1 MRSPKNNLSPIK
13 KRALLIT
20 ITVLIIILSFFF
32 ILFLKREK
40 ANINEDKIAVTSLKI
55 SILNGCGIDGAAK
68 DVKEYLINK
77 NIKNLDIIAWENV
90 ERDMFIYG
98 KTLIVIKKDDEE
110 KLKYLM
116 KITGI
121 KRRIF
126 ALDPNTIEDM
136 QIILGRD
143 YKNYLK

>member
-1 MRSPKNNLSPIK
+1 MRRPKNNLSPIK
-13 KRALLIT
+13 KRALLIV
-20 ITVLIIILSFFF
+20 IAVLVLTLCSFF

-40 ANINEDKIAVTSLKI
+40 ANISQDELLITSMKIKV
-55 SILNGCGIDGAAK
+55 LNGCGIDGAAK

-98 KTLIVIKKDDEE
+98 KTLIVIKKNDEE

-126 ALDPNTIEDM
+126 ALDPNTIEDL

-143 YKNYLK
+143 YKDYFK

>member
-1 MRSPKNNLSPIK
+1 MRSPKNNLSFIK
-13 KRALLIT
+13 KRALLIV
-20 ITVLIIILSFFF
+20 IAVLVLTLCSFF
-32 ILFLKREK
+32 ILFFKKGK
-40 ANINEDKIAVTSLKI
+40 ANISGDEIAVSSVKI
-55 SILNGCGIDGAAK
+55 TVLNGCGIDGAAK

-126 ALDPNTIEDM
+126 ALDPNTIEDF

-143 YKNYLK
+143 YKDYF

>member
-13 KRALLIT
+13 KRALLIV
-20 ITVLIIILSFFF
+20 IAVLVLTLCSFF
-32 ILFLKREK
+32 ILFIKREK
-40 ANINEDKIAVTSLKI
+40 VNISQDELVTTSVKITV
-55 SILNGCGIDGAAK
+55 LNGCGIDGAAK

-98 KTLIVIKKDDEE
+98 KTLIVIKKNDEE

-126 ALDPNTIEDM
+126 ALDPNTIEDL

-143 YKNYLK
+143 YKDYFK